1 MQLQD
6 TIRRNTKYIYELEAE
21 NAQLLG
27 KQLDFQTVIQD
38 YRSQTSRAQIE
49 LKLANER
56 FSYMLQ
62 QQQDLK
68 SEILSLQQEISI
80 KELMLTEKTAK
91 SEILEKMQLPKEHFL
106 YNKEAGVQRPNPK
119 YLIRPQQIQEVI
131 DKYENELAD
140 AKSRN
145 LKLFAYMVHRNSRVF
160 EDLVQRLVAIEKAVD
175 QQQA

>member
-91 SEILEKMQLPKEHFL
+91 SEILEKMQVPKEHFL
-106 YNKEAGVQRPNPK
+106 YNKESGVQRPNPK
-119 YLIRPQQIQEVI
+119 YLIRP
-131 DKYENELAD
+131 
-140 AKSRN
+140 
-145 LKLFAYMVHRNSRVF
+145 
-160 EDLVQRLVAIEKAVD
+160 
-175 QQQA
+175 